1 MIVLNLHIISI
12 NKFLVTEFMTVK
24 VSKVIETLEKPNTRI
39 NTKHSKAN
47 RLQKTIEYK
56 TNK

>member
-1 MIVLNLHIISI
+1 
-12 NKFLVTEFMTVK
+12 MTVK
-24 VSKVIETLEKPNTRI
+24 VSKVIENLEKPNTQI

-47 RLQKTIEYK
+47 RLQKTNEYK

>member
-1 MIVLNLHIISI
+1 MVLHSYIISI
-12 NKFLVTEFMTVK
+12 SKFLVAEFMTVK
-24 VSKVIETLEKPNTRI
+24 VSKVIENLEKPNTQI
-39 NTKHSKAN
+39 NTKHSKEN

>member
-1 MIVLNLHIISI
+1 MVLHSYIISI
-12 NKFLVTEFMTVK
+12 SKFLVAEFMTVK
-24 VSKVIETLEKPNTRI
+24 VSKVIENLEKPNTQI